1 MSNTP
6 FERCR
11 AAMAEARI
19 DAWLIHDFRGGNPN
33 LAAMLPGK
41 RWTTRRV
48 DLVIPR
54 VGEPVV
60 LVHGIDASQ
69 FGGCGVR
76 QDVYLRWQ
84 EYREKL
90 GQHLAGAARVAM
102 EYTPGGGLPVV
113 SIADAGTVDLVR
125 SFGCEVVS
133 SANLIQAAV
142 AVWSAEAAANH
153 ARASAATAKIK
164 DEAFTL
170 IRERLSSGKSLTE
183 REVQAF
189 ILGRFA
195 AEGLETADAPVV
207 AVNEHAGDPHFEVQ
221 EHGSSEIRMGDWLL
235 IDLWARVP
243 GDENIYSDITWTAY
257 AGAQAPEKHR
267 AVFGAVKGARDA
279 ALALVREAWT
289 NGRTV
294 RGCDADDAAQR
305 VLREAGFGEFVRHR
319 TGHSLSAGPK
329 VHGVGVNIDNLETHD
344 TREIMP
350 GIGFTIEPGLYLPE
364 FGVRNEINV
373 YMDPVRGPVV
383 TSCVQDEIVRLA

>member
-1 MSNTP
+1 M
-6 FERCR
+6 
-11 AAMAEARI
+11 
-19 DAWLIHDFRGGNPN
+19 D
-33 LAAMLPGK
+33 
-41 RWTTRRV
+41 
-48 DLVIPR
+48 
-54 VGEPVV
+54 
-60 LVHGIDASQ
+60 
-69 FGGCGVR
+69 
-76 QDVYLRWQ
+76 
-84 EYREKL
+84 
-90 GQHLAGAARVAM
+90 
-102 EYTPGGGLPVV
+102 
-113 SIADAGTVDLVR
+113 
-125 SFGCEVVS
+125 
-133 SANLIQAAV
+133 
-142 AVWSAEAAANH
+142 
-153 ARASAATAKIK
+153 
-164 DEAFTL
+164 
-170 IRERLSSGKSLTE
+170 
-183 REVQAF
+183 
-189 ILGRFA
+189 
-195 AEGLETADAPVV
+195 
-207 AVNEHAGDPHFEVQ
+207 
-221 EHGSSEIRMGDWLL
+221 
-235 IDLWARVP
+235 
-243 GDENIYSDITWTAY
+243 AY